1 MASTVALM
9 AGMQSFDSSD
19 ADGPSRYEGVTHGG
33 ITFGS
38 VAPSFHSEDYD
49 EPPLIGSGAPAATA
63 QPNDNHE
70 VSPERHQDE
79 SSLMDEQEMR
89 PDPVESERL
98 ASRKVKTTTK
108 ATATILSSHSG
119 RSRPTSST
127 SRASTTAASSSR
139 NPSASTVATTE
150 PSPKHASRY
159 VSTGA
164 LHALDDSRGEGND
177 ESKVVGDRTALLN
190 EMDLDDDSARWTGNK
205 GKKAGKAKAT
215 SGGLGQNM
223 TLREQEKVID
233 EFKKENFDLKL
244 KIHFYEQRL
253 ERLAPEQIDQALR
266 ENVHLK
272 VEFQTLRTELKRYK
286 KLLIE
291 GNRAIET
298 LKIERD
304 SATQSGSGASERERR
319 LEKELARWKDASER
333 ERRNNEL
340 LEARL
345 EKQTREMWDIRN
357 RSADL
362 GSEDARTE
370 IGRLRNELDVEREA
384 REEDLGEKDD
394 LHYRIRELERQ
405 LDEMVEQNI
414 RLRDEGREDPSSARG
429 DDGSSVGRGGGRSQ
443 DLLQELA
450 TLRAESAAQRKML
463 AARAD
468 ELTTLQD
475 QLEDAKH
482 DIHDL
487 ELELQQQERI
497 RARSERSMSSA
508 DEGKTI
514 EQLEQENDEHRDRA
528 AGHALEVEQLQ
539 IELAQKELEIEALLE
554 EHDNR
559 SQDQDLQIKQID
571 EEWREA
577 VDEAETRKIEALDM
591 LEEREADVQDLSEK
605 CKQLVQDIE
614 ELEVEREENAHERQ
628 ALTSDLEKV
637 SAGCRKA
644 ALAGQIRELEAE
656 LDEKDIKVEELTDAL
671 NTVERDAQE
680 KQITH
685 DQMIAAMQE
694 QLATHRARVSE
705 LTIQHDSKDLEN
717 KVLREQSE
725 TLAAQLAALEAQLR
739 AAKENIRKLE
749 DEAVAIMRA
758 LRKEEE
764 EHEADQKDSAR
775 RRRELEVAW
784 QSRFDEQHRLH
795 ILIEEPTC
803 LTLQELGQAHD
814 DMQHYKTVLDAREVD
829 IQKLQDALNGLESS
843 TRRLG
848 ESHVN
853 DRFALD
859 IECDRLKRDL
869 ARCEQELQ
877 LAKEDLEDRTAS
889 IRAKDMTLATLQ
901 SENKDLTKDL
911 AEQRQ
916 ARLALTDK
924 HDAAAKT
931 LRDTQ
936 LELSAARDRLR
947 VIEEQLSTDHR
958 QLSRTENQYRDQLTE
973 RNTLLLTVHQYM
985 DKIVGGSQRKSGQ
998 SELKPFT
1005 NFVIFHDSLISR
1017 LKSVNQLQVSF
1028 DRRTREIETKFS
1040 DQFAA
1045 LKRQHDSR
1053 LKQLDRFEAAIK
1065 TATETQR
1072 QWRHRVHTKQAEVD
1086 AARTEV
1092 QNLQTQLSALRS
1104 SASSSPS
1111 SPAMSNELST
1121 LTRRATTAERRL
1133 AATQTQLRNAE
1144 DKLGDAREKVAV
1156 AEGKWEARLREME
1169 ARLRAAEE
1177 KVKRERQGAKERVA
1191 ELTRTIQELQ
1201 TQVAR
1206 AGQRAQLLD
1215 GVLDETEKNKR
1226 RVAAEL

>member
-1 MASTVALM
+1 MASTAALM

-19 ADGPSRYEGVTHGG
+19 AGGPSRYEGVNHGG

-49 EPPLIGSGAPAATA
+49 EPPPIGSGAPITVP
-63 QPNDNHE
+63 QHNDNAILQAQ
-70 VSPERHQDE
+70 HQDE
-79 SSLMDEQEMR
+79 SSLMDEQEIQ

-98 ASRKVKTTTK
+98 ASRKVKTMTK
-108 ATATILSSHSG
+108 TTATILSSNSG
-119 RSRPTSST
+119 QPRPASST
-127 SRASTTAASSSR
+127 SKASTAVASSSR
-139 NPSASTVATTE
+139 NPSASTAATTE

-164 LHALDDSRGEGND
+164 LHALDDSRGDGND
-177 ESKVVGDRTALLN
+177 ESKAVGDRTGLLN
-190 EMDLDDDSARWTGNK
+190 EMDLDDDSARWTGTK

-215 SGGLGQNM
+215 GGGLGQNM

-253 ERLAPEQIDQALR
+253 ERLAPDHIDQALR
-266 ENVHLK
+266 ENVQLK

-304 SATQSGSGASERERR
+304 SATKSGSGASERERR
-319 LEKELARWKDASER
+319 LEKELARWRDASER
-333 ERRNNEL
+333 ERRNTEA
-340 LEARL
+340 LEVRL
-345 EKQTREMWDIRN
+345 EKQTREMRDLRN
-357 RSADL
+357 RSAEL

-370 IGRLRNELDVEREA
+370 IGRLRNELDAEREA
-384 REEDLGEKDD
+384 REEDLGEQDD
-394 LHYRIRELERQ
+394 LRYRIRELERQ

-414 RLRDEGREDPSSARG
+414 RLRDDADREDQSSARG
-429 DDGSSVGRGGGRSQ
+429 DDSSIVGRGGRSQ
-443 DLLQELA
+443 DLFQELA
-450 TLRAESAAQRKML
+450 TLRAESAAQRTML
-463 AARAD
+463 AARGD

-475 QLEDAKH
+475 QLEDTKH

-487 ELELQQQERI
+487 ELELQQQERM
-497 RARSERSMSSA
+497 RARSERSMSIA
-508 DEGKTI
+508 DRGKTI

-539 IELAQKELEIEALLE
+539 IELAEKEREIEALLE

-577 VDEAETRKIEALDM
+577 VEEAEARKIEALDM
-591 LEEREADVQDLSEK
+591 LEEREDDVQDLSEK
-605 CKQLVQDIE
+605 CKQLVQEIE
-614 ELEVEREENAHERQ
+614 ELEIEREENAHERQ
-628 ALTSDLEKV
+628 ALTSDLEK
-637 SAGCRKA
+637 
-644 ALAGQIRELEAE
+644 LAGQIRELEAE
-656 LDEKDIKVEELTDAL
+656 LDEKDIKVDELAGAL
-671 NTVERDAQE
+671 KTAERDVQE
-680 KQITH
+680 KQTTY
-685 DQMIAAMQE
+685 DQMITAMQE
-694 QLATHRARVSE
+694 QLGTHKARASE
-705 LTIQHDSKDLEN
+705 LTIQHGAKELEN
-717 KVLREQSE
+717 KVLREKSE
-725 TLAAQLAALEAQLR
+725 GLAVQLAALEAQFR
-739 AAKENIRKLE
+739 AANESIRKLE
-749 DEAVAIMRA
+749 DEAVEIMRA

-775 RRRELEVAW
+775 RRRELEVSW
-784 QSRFDEQHRLH
+784 QSRFDEQRR
-795 ILIEEPTC
+795 
-803 LTLQELGQAHD
+803 ELGQARD
-814 DMQHYKTVLDAREVD
+814 DVQHYKTVLDAREVD
-829 IQKLQDALNGLESS
+829 IQKLQEALNGLESS

-877 LAKEDLEDRTAS
+877 LAKEDLEDKTAS
-889 IRAKDMTLATLQ
+889 SRAKDMTLATLQ
-901 SENKDLTKDL
+901 SENKDLSKDL
-911 AEQRQ
+911 ADQRQ
-916 ARLALTDK
+916 ARLGLTDK
-924 HDAAAKT
+924 HNAASRT

-947 VIEEQLSTDHR
+947 VVEDQLSTDHR

-998 SELKPFT
+998 ADPKPFT

-1017 LKSVNQLQVSF
+1017 LKSVNQLQASF
-1028 DRRTREIETKFS
+1028 DRRAREIETKFS
-1040 DQFAA
+1040 DHFAA
-1045 LKRQHDSR
+1045 LKRQHESR

-1072 QWRHRVHTKQAEVD
+1072 QWRHRVHSKQAEVD
-1086 AARTEV
+1086 AARAEV
-1092 QNLQTQLSALRS
+1092 QNLQTQLSTLRS

-1111 SPAMSNELST
+1111 SPGMTSELST
-1121 LTRRATTAERRL
+1121 LTKRAATAERRL
-1133 AATQTQLRNAE
+1133 AATQAQLRNAE

-1191 ELTRTIQELQ
+1191 ELTRTIKDLQ

-1206 AGQRAQLLD
+1206 AGQRAQLLE

>member
-1 MASTVALM
+1 MASTAALM

-19 ADGPSRYEGVTHGG
+19 AGGPSRYEGVTHGG

-98 ASRKVKTTTK
+98 ASRKVKTTTQ

-127 SRASTTAASSSR
+127 SRASTIAASSSR

-159 VSTGA
+159 VSTGP
-164 LHALDDSRGEGND
+164 LHALDDSRGAGNG
-177 ESKVVGDRTALLN
+177 ESEVVGDRTGLLN
-190 EMDLDDDSARWTGNK
+190 EMDLDDDSARWTGSK
-205 GKKAGKAKAT
+205 GKKAGKVKAT
-215 SGGLGQNM
+215 NGGLGQNM

-333 ERRNNEL
+333 ERRNNEIL
-340 LEARL
+340 KARL
-345 EKQTREMWDIRN
+345 EKQTREMRDIRN

-384 REEDLGEKDD
+384 REDDLGEKDD
-394 LHYRIRELERQ
+394 LHYRTRELERQ

-414 RLRDEGREDPSSARG
+414 RLRDEGREDQSSARG

-508 DEGKTI
+508 DGGKTI

-539 IELAQKELEIEALLE
+539 IELAQKEREIEALLE

-559 SQDQDLQIKQID
+559 GQDQDLQIKQID

-628 ALTSDLEKV
+628 ALTSDLEK
-637 SAGCRKA
+637 
-644 ALAGQIRELEAE
+644 LAGQIRELEAE

-671 NTVERDAQE
+671 TTVKRDAQE

-694 QLATHRARVSE
+694 QLSTHRARVSE
-705 LTIQHDSKDLEN
+705 LTMQHDSKDLEN
-717 KVLREQSE
+717 RVLREKSE

-784 QSRFDEQHRLH
+784 QSRFDEQHR
-795 ILIEEPTC
+795 
-803 LTLQELGQAHD
+803 ELGQARD

-829 IQKLQDALNGLESS
+829 IQKLQDALNGLERSA
-843 TRRLG
+843 RRLG
-848 ESHVN
+848 ESHFN

-911 AEQRQ
+911 AEQRE

-947 VIEEQLSTDHR
+947 VIEDQLSTDHR

-973 RNTLLLTVHQYM
+973 RNTLLLTVHQSM
-985 DKIVGGSQRKSGQ
+985 DKIVGGSQRKSAQ
-998 SELKPFT
+998 AEPKPFT

-1045 LKRQHDSR
+1045 LKRQHDTR

-1072 QWRHRVHTKQAEVD
+1072 KWRHRVHTKQAEVD

-1121 LTRRATTAERRL
+1121 LTRRATTAERRF

-1191 ELTRTIQELQ
+1191 ELTRTIQELK